1 MPEYY
6 QIAGL
11 FRTKKNRKMTMLQVK
26 SLILEIELL
35 ESPGY
40 SSVMFISNL
49 IGSIENT
56 AHHTLGFDI
65 QAK

>member
-11 FRTKKNRKMTMLQVK
+11 FRTEKPERWPCIRS
-26 SLILEIELL
+26 SLILETELL
-35 ESPGY
+35 ESPGN

-49 IGSIENT
+49 IDSIENT
-56 AHHTLGFDI
+56 AHHTLGFEI

>member
-1 MPEYY
+1 
-6 QIAGL
+6 
-11 FRTKKNRKMTMLQVK
+11 MTMLQVK

-56 AHHTLGFDI
+56 AHHTLGFDV

>member
-1 MPEYY
+1 
-6 QIAGL
+6 
-11 FRTKKNRKMTMLQVK
+11 MTILQVK
-26 SLILEIELL
+26 SLILEIELV

-49 IGSIENT
+49 IDSIENT
-56 AHHTLGFDI
+56 AHHTFGLDI

>member
-1 MPEYY
+1 M
-6 QIAGL
+6 II
-11 FRTKKNRKMTMLQVK
+11 LQVK

-35 ESPGY
+35 ESLGY

-49 IGSIENT
+49 IDSIENT
-56 AHHTLGFDI
+56 AHHTFGFDI